1 MVRHLCRLFVTFS
14 VLAAGSTA
22 IANPFDGMHDG
33 YQRVK
38 EAMKRDF
45 HRNNCWPEP
54 FVRPDQVHVNEP
66 LARMVANGWRR
77 QNLLGNHHFSPDANA
92 LTEAGELKVE
102 EILRTSPPQFRTIFV
117 QRASNRDST
126 AARLDAVEQFA
137 SGLLPENITAEVQE
151 SHLVAEGRPA
161 VVVDAVNVR
170 FRETQ
175 PTPQLPRASS
185 SNTDF

>member
-1 MVRHLCRLFVTFS
+1 MFAIT
-14 VLAAGSTA
+14 AAGSA
-22 IANPFDGMHDG
+22 AFANPFDGMRNG
-33 YQRVK
+33 YHRVK

-54 FVRPDQVHVNEP
+54 FVRPDQVHVSDP

-77 QNLLGNHHFSPDANA
+77 QNLLGDHHFSADAQA

-102 EILRTSPPQFRTIFV
+102 EILRTAPPQYRTIFV
-117 QRASNRDST
+117 QRASNRDAT
-126 AARLDAVEQFA
+126 AARLDAVEQYA
-137 SGLLPENITAEVQE
+137 TGILPENVAADVQE

-175 PTPQLPRASS
+175 PAPQLPRASTA
-185 SNTDF
+185 NTDF